1 MTGAARI
8 TAVLLFPLL
17 FSGCVAALIPVAAGG
32 MLAGKDKIGLES
44 GTQNAETLPART
56 DVLIAIPAPKP
67 TSVRLGGQVAHE
79 LPPPMPGRGTFSG
92 MFEYVAAQAD
102 KDPVSDLRQSALL
115 AAPGSLTPDRSDC
128 SIRPPAVVFDLD
140 PADALFNPAAAV
152 KADPE
157 LAQMLRDFRS
167 RDITIFWLSALTP
180 LDADAM
186 RSRLSVSGLDP
197 AGSDGLLLMRHI
209 DDRKQTR
216 RHDVSKTHCVVAIAG
231 DTRSDFD
238 ELFDYLMDPS
248 AAHPIEA
255 LLNAGWF
262 LTPPPLLDPSIT
274 EGQ

>member
-1 MTGAARI
+1 MGAARI
-8 TAVLLFPLL
+8 TAVLLIPVVL
-17 FSGCVAALIPVAAGG
+17 SGCVAALIPVAAGG
-32 MLAGKDKIGLES
+32 MLASKDRIGLES

-56 DVLIAIPAPKP
+56 DVLIAMPAPESA
-67 TSVRLGGQVAHE
+67 SVKLGGQVALE
-79 LPPPMPGRGTFSG
+79 LPRQMPGRGAFSG

-102 KDPVSDLRQSALL
+102 KDPVSDPRQSALL

-128 SIRPPAVVFDLD
+128 GIRPPAVVFDLD
-140 PADALFNPAAAV
+140 PPGALLNPAAAV

-157 LAQMLRDFRS
+157 LAQMLREFRS

-180 LDADAM
+180 LNAGAM
-186 RSRLSVSGLDP
+186 RSRLIVSGLDP

-231 DTRSDFD
+231 DARSDFD

-248 AAHPIEA
+248 AALPIEA
-255 LLNAGWF
+255 LLDAGWF

>member
-1 MTGAARI
+1 MMGAARI
-8 TAVLLFPLL
+8 TAVLLFPVVLP
-17 FSGCVAALIPVAAGG
+17 GCVAALIPVAAGG
-32 MLAGKDKIGLES
+32 MMAGKERVGLES
-44 GTQNAETLPART
+44 GTQSAEVLTERSE
-56 DVLIAIPAPKP
+56 VLIEMPAPGP
-67 TSVRLGGQVAHE
+67 ASVKLGGQSMRE
-79 LPPPMPGRGTFSG
+79 LPPPMAGRQAFSRII
-92 MFEYVAAQAD
+92 EYVAAQVS
-102 KDPVSDLRQSALL
+102 KDPVSDPRQSALL

-128 SIRPPAVVFDLD
+128 SIRPPAVVLDLD
-140 PADALFNPAAAV
+140 PPAALLNPAAAV

-157 LAQMLRDFRS
+157 LAQMLREFRS

-180 LDADAM
+180 LNAGAM
-186 RSRLSVSGLDP
+186 RSRLIVSGLDP

-231 DTRSDFD
+231 DARSDFD

-248 AAHPIEA
+248 AALPIEA
-255 LLNAGWF
+255 LLDAGWF